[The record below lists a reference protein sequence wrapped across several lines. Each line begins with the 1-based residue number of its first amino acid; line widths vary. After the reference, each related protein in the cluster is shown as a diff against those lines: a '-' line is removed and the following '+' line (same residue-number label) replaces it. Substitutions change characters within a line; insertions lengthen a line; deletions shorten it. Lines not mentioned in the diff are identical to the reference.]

1 MRLESEDAET
11 GEGVGSF
18 LTPVLSVAQ
27 SAMTQGK
34 QHQAMHQP
42 ILTGWWDTVD
52 VSCILPA
59 TRPFP
64 W

>member
-1 MRLESEDAET
+1 MRRLGREWAVS
-11 GEGVGSF
+11 S
-18 LTPVLSVAQ
+18 LPVLSVAQ